1 MTSDRRRRRICA
13 TLGAVACVAAAASCS
28 RLQDPAWYGY
38 YYENVMI
45 NNAPAVSRPFPS
57 ARACLAAM
65 HAYTR
70 NASRWSGF
78 ACARGC
84 QQQNSGILTDCAEV
98 VH

>member
-1 MTSDRRRRRICA
+1 MRWLCA
-13 TLGAVACVAAAASCS
+13 ALACVAALSGCS

-57 ARACLAAM
+57 ATACLAAM
-65 HAYTR
+65 RGYTR
-70 NASRWSGF
+70 NASRWAGF

-84 QQQNSGILTDCAEV
+84 QQQNNGILTDCAEV